1 MGMRRNQKVSKR
13 ESSRPKRDELAGPAS
28 KPSNQPLDLGLDD
41 LLATPIESS
50 SSRALEGTVP
60 DSRKEELPAPLEPPS
75 PPPQSPYALLAD
87 RGDWAAIARGC
98 EEEGLR
104 TPISRVWWVRAQ
116 LERGAMSPSLLRTSF
131 DRALADEE
139 SGNATDVGDWGDER
153 REVLAACRRWF
164 PPEGSS
170 SGVVEQ
176 RDQAGRVDALKVKDG
191 DRRSPKESS
200 RAEVRDG
207 GFSEGTVA
215 SADREK
221 GTRWRT
227 IRRAAIGLTPFF
239 VLIGIAVAILLVPL
253 RHRHI
258 ELAKPAAIEPPLPS
272 VSLEIRVG
280 ELVPLTALEVL
291 HDAMEELVQP
301 HSRLEQSSPPPGAK
315 LEQVV
320 STGESQESELA
331 KRIEAP
337 RKKTAGTESLNM
349 DVPFEPQS
357 VRVLRAR
364 PEVDPRSRTRSEG
377 DLAPLPSVWNRGS
390 SGPGNNISPLRE
402 GVTGRPDFFDEFD
415 DHPGHPVERFRTPQR
430 CELERSVVIRSR
442 PSELAPVLANLDEG
456 DEVLIEEQMGPWVKL
471 QGRSG
476 RPGYARA
483 TCRREESAPGG
494 FGAMGREGEG
504 ESESESEWRNPSRRR
519 RRGMP

>member
-1 MGMRRNQKVSKR
+1 MGMRRNQKLSKR
-13 ESSRPKRDELAGPAS
+13 GSSRPKSNELAGLES
-28 KPSNQPLDLGLDD
+28 RPSDQPLDLGLDE
-41 LLATPIESS
+41 LLATSPESLS
-50 SSRALEGTVP
+50 IPHSR
-60 DSRKEELPAPLEPPS
+60 EEDTPAPSEPPS
-75 PPPQSPYALLAD
+75 PPLQSPYAPLAV

-131 DRALADEE
+131 DRALADED
-139 SGNATDVGDWGDER
+139 SGSVTDIGDWGVER

-164 PPEGSS
+164 PDEAVSSEAAEQGEQADCVDMPKVTDSDRGSPT
-170 SGVVEQ
+170 EN
-176 RDQAGRVDALKVKDG
+176 KD
-191 DRRSPKESS
+191 SS
-200 RAEVRDG
+200 RADTKGRVSNKG
-207 GFSEGTVA
+207 IVA
-215 SADREK
+215 GAAREK

-239 VLIGIAVAILLVPL
+239 LLVGVAVLILFVPL
-253 RHRHI
+253 RHRQI
-258 ELAKPAAIEPPLPS
+258 ELAKPAFIEPPLPS
-272 VSLEIRVG
+272 VPLEIRGG
-280 ELVPLTALEVL
+280 ELVSLTALEVL

-301 HSRLEQSSPPPGAK
+301 HSRSENAIPNEGAN

-320 STGESQESELA
+320 SMGEPPKRELA
-331 KRIEAP
+331 KPIEAP
-337 RKKTAGTESLNM
+337 RKKTSEAESLNM
-349 DVPFEPQS
+349 DIPFEPQS

-364 PEVDPRSRTRSEG
+364 PEVDPRSRTRGEG
-377 DLAPLPSVWNRGS
+377 DVARLPSVWNRES
-390 SGPGNNISPLRE
+390 SGPGGNISPLKE

-430 CELERSVVIRSR
+430 CELERSVVVRSR

-456 DEVLIEEQMGPWVKL
+456 DEILIEEQMGPWVKL

-483 TCRREESAPGG
+483 ACRREESAPGG
-494 FGAMGREGEG
+494 FEAMGREGEG
-504 ESESESEWRNPSRRR
+504 ESETEWRTPSRRR
-519 RRGMP
+519 VRRLP